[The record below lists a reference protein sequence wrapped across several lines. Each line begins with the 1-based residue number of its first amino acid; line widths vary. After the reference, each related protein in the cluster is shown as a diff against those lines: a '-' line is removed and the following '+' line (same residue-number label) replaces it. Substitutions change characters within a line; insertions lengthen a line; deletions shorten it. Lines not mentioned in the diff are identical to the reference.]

1 MASQIFSNKILNG
14 NALLQV
20 GQVEI
25 IADASGAN
33 DAVRKSQAESIAAA
47 SVQNG
52 LVNSQGAASTTTT
65 FTSDYVNTALATKQ
79 NNMSVD
85 ASSTSYLEIV
95 DGTKIKLKDL
105 GITSTFRD
113 TNETSLAS
121 FIASA
126 TFNGNGTI
134 TVDGQVLDK
143 MTFIFLVNAT
153 LPQDRTFVYLGT
165 NNGDATDF
173 VAFGTNYNASEI
185 RTFFNSTG
193 VGILFDTNTGVFS
206 LDIGTTASELGA
218 QSLPHG
224 CTFSTISP
232 NSDIKDALLKLEALI
247 NAVDQ
252 SGADGTAAVTTRIN
266 NLTGV
271 TGNNYGTF
279 TGSSLPD
286 NQNGKQLFQATE
298 TLIESAT
305 SDRAAIRS
313 EFASAD
319 TTLQNNITSEAASR
333 VAADSALTTSIT
345 NETTR
350 ATGAEATIT
359 SNLNSEIS
367 RATAAEDALDVRLDV
382 VEGVGVG
389 SITKAQSDAE
399 AYADAAVLV
408 EKTRAESAENALD
421 TKIDNLQEGD
431 ITYVGKIVAGQLLS
445 IRADRVTVGDT
456 RDGLNLKDVAI
467 KAGEVFV
474 VDVAQTVTFDDAS
487 TIVGQVGDKLMA
499 TETVTAGSVDKL
511 DFNITQADGSAITV
525 ANIGSSTV
533 ELNGSDQLDIVAN
546 SIGRTQLDAAI
557 EADVD
562 DKMSLTA
569 DSQTITGK
577 AIKIEQSDANL
588 GSSYGLYVKKTQTG
602 TGTLTDTA
610 RALLV
615 ENIVETNGSGNAA
628 LPDYAHNSITTH
640 YNGAAVDLSV
650 VVSGSYNEANTGAT
664 TAVIANGSYSV
675 ATDPQLGINV
685 GATNIAENGGIS
697 NISTFSY
704 AKTGGSGND
713 RSILAAI
720 SDLDVATYSATR
732 QADPI
737 PYSDVAVVADAK
749 LAPSGSKALYS
760 YGDVVFEGGEVEV
773 PSAYT
778 GSNVKSAINL
788 GDIKSKQRIFEF
800 DLLDGVQKTI
810 IVSGVD
816 LSKAILQTTDNNQN
830 VEVSV
835 IRDSINN
842 EVAVTANGGDL
853 TDVRLLVQ
861 ELSCDVTSV

>member
-33 DAVRKSQAESIAAA
+33 DAVRKSQVESIAAA
-47 SVQNG
+47 SVQSG

-126 TFNGNGTI
+126 TFNGDGTI

-143 MTFIFLVNAT
+143 MTFIFLTNAT

-185 RTFFNSTG
+185 RSFFNSTG
-193 VGILFDTNTGVFS
+193 TGILFDANTGVFS
-206 LDIGTTASELGA
+206 LDFGTTASEIGG
-218 QSLPHG
+218 QTIPHG
-224 CTFSTISP
+224 ASFTTISP
-232 NSDIKDALLKLEALI
+232 NSDIKDALVKLEALI

-252 SGADGTAAVTTRIN
+252 SGADGTSALTTRLN
-266 NLTGV
+266 NLSGV

-279 TGSSLPD
+279 TGSSFAD
-286 NQNGKQLFQATE
+286 NQNGKQLFQASE
-298 TLIESAT
+298 TLHESAT

-313 EFASAD
+313 EFAAAD
-319 TTLQNNITSEAASR
+319 TTLQSNIDAEEAARISAVSTEAAAR
-333 VAADSALTTSIT
+333 SSADSTLQT
-345 NETTR
+345 NINTVSTNLSTET
-350 ATGAEATIT
+350 
-359 SNLNSEIS
+359 S
-367 RATAAEDALDVRLDV
+367 RATAAENALDVRLDV
-382 VEGVGVG
+382 IEGVGVG
-389 SITKAQSDAE
+389 SVSKAQTDAQD
-399 AYADAAVLV
+399 YADAAVLV
-408 EKTRAESAENALD
+408 EKNRAEAAESALD

-445 IRADRVTVGDT
+445 IRADRVTAGDT
-456 RDGLNLKDVAI
+456 RDGLNIKDVAI

-499 TETVTAGSVDKL
+499 TETVAAGSVDKL
-511 DFNITQADGSAITV
+511 DFNITQADGSAITI
-525 ANIGSSTV
+525 ANIGSSTI
-533 ELNGSDQLDIVAN
+533 ELNGSDQLDIVAD

-562 DKMSLTA
+562 DKVSLTA

-577 AIKIEQSDANL
+577 ALKIEQSDSNL

-602 TGTLTDTA
+602 TGSLTGTS
-610 RALLV
+610 RGLLV
-615 ENIVETNGSGNAA
+615 ENWVETDGSGNPA
-628 LPDYAHNSITTH
+628 LPSYAHNTIATH
-640 YNGAAVDLSV
+640 YDGDATDMSV
-650 VVSGSYNEANTGAT
+650 VVSGAYCEANAKAT
-664 TAVIANGSYSV
+664 SAINAIGSYSV
-675 ATDPQLGINV
+675 STDTQLGVNI
-685 GATNIAENGGIS
+685 GAFAIAENAATS
-697 NISTFSY
+697 NVSLLAYASTDG
-704 AKTGGSGND
+704 AGAD
-713 RSILAAI
+713 RGVVGAI
-720 SDLDVATYSATR
+720 TNLDIATYSGTR
-732 QADPI
+732 VADPF
-737 PYSDVAVVADAK
+737 PHNEVAVVADAK
-749 LAPSGSKALYS
+749 YAPAGSKALYA
-760 YGDVVFEGGEVEV
+760 YGDVIFEGGSVTV
-773 PSAYT
+773 PSA
-778 GSNVKSAINL
+778 SADTDAVNL
-788 GDIKSKQRIFEF
+788 GDIKSKERIFEF
-800 DLLDGVQKTI
+800 DLVDGVAKTI
-810 IVSGVD
+810 TVSGID
-816 LSKAILQTTDNNQN
+816 LDKAIVQTTDDNQS
-830 VEVSV
+830 VDVSV
-835 IRDSINN
+835 VRDAANN
-842 EVAVTANGGDL
+842 EVTVTATGGNL
-853 TDVRLLVQ
+853 TGVRLLVQ
-861 ELSCDVTSV
+861 ELSCAVTTVA